1 MSARNITTTRS
12 TSRPTDPGSR
22 ASRIG
27 PHPVTDF
34 RLGILATLLLLS
46 QVPTGV
52 AWSADR
58 YFTVAV
64 ADPFLEMHTGPGRGY
79 PKFHV
84 VDRGEAVEIIKRRTD
99 WFLVRDPDGTEGWV
113 DRAQLQLTLKPDGE
127 TVDFPEADQ
136 SEFTESRWEAGVLAG
151 DFGGAN
157 VVSLYGAYSL
167 NPNVAIEVWGS
178 QILGNFSNG
187 WMASVNVV
195 HETWPEWRISPF
207 FTLGSGV
214 VHTSPKSTIVQGED
228 RTDQV
233 AHVGAGLR
241 IYATRRFILRAEYK
255 SYVAFTSRDDN
266 EEVEEWKAGFAFF
279 F

>member
-1 MSARNITTTRS
+1 MSAPNTTTTRS
-12 TSRPTDPGSR
+12 TSRSTDT
-22 ASRIG
+22 A
-27 PHPVTDF
+27 
-34 RLGILATLLLLS
+34 LLVAALLVLS
-46 QVPTGV
+46 QLVAGT
-52 AWSADR
+52 AWSEER

-64 ADPFLEMHTGPGRGY
+64 ADPYLEMHTGPGRGY

-84 VDRGEAVEIIKRRTD
+84 VDRGEIVEIIKRRTD
-99 WFLVRDPDGTEGWV
+99 WFLVRDAGGARGWV
-113 DRAQLQLTLKPDGE
+113 DRAQLELTLKPDGSSVE
-127 TVDFPEADQ
+127 FPEADQ
-136 SEFTESRWEAGVLAG
+136 AEFTDSRWEIGLLGG

-157 VVSLYGAYSL
+157 IISLYGAYSL
-167 NPNVAIEVWGS
+167 NPNVAIEAWGS
-178 QILGNFSNG
+178 QILGKFSNG
-187 WMASVNVV
+187 WMANVSVV

-233 AHVGAGLR
+233 AHAGAGLR
-241 IYATRRFILRAEYK
+241 IYATRRFVIRAEYK
-255 SYVAFTSRDDN
+255 SYVVFTSRDDN